1 MKVELAGYNVDAEI
15 ISELVK
21 KSGWKKDNVTPETLS
36 SSYARISRDPRDISK
51 IRESARCETDKA
63 RRSNRRIIF
72 GMGHSSVAEHAV
84 FNMDIVNIS
93 RIAVEKIQDFRLAS
107 FTEKSQRYI
116 KLKNDFVI
124 PSEISGSGFDDEF
137 KCIVKLQ
144 YHTYDFLRGMIKN
157 MMLKEAGKNINKK
170 REAFIEGRAR
180 EDARYV
186 VSLATH
192 SQFGMTVNARSLEQ
206 MICHFAA
213 DKLSEVRELGKKL
226 YDVVKNR
233 TPSLIKYV
241 EPSPYILETNEN
253 LKSVSEAMC
262 GYDLLEDKNDEAV
275 KLIDFTEDADE
286 KVCAAMLFDVS
297 DMNMKCCV
305 EKVKR
310 MDDEEK
316 FEIFSSVFKNREMW
330 DKMTRHFELP
340 VFTFELILSA
350 TNYAQMKR
358 HRISTQIKKS
368 YNPELG
374 VTLPESI
381 KKAGGEHKFKEVI
394 EKTEEFYGKLMK
406 TFPHVAPYIL
416 TNSHRRRILLTL
428 NLRELY
434 HLSSLREDEH
444 AQWDISNTALQMRK
458 LVQEKAPLSS
468 IMMCGKSSFYERKK
482 EILSSNS

>member
-1 MKVELAGYNVDAEI
+1 MKVELAGYNFDAEI
-15 ISELVK
+15 IRELVE
-21 KSGWKKDNVTPETLS
+21 KSGWNQDNITPETLS

-51 IRESARCETDKA
+51 IRESARCKTDKA

-84 FNMDIVNIS
+84 FNIDIMNIS
-93 RIAVEKIQDFRLAS
+93 RIAVEKIQDFRFAS

-116 KLKNDFVI
+116 KLNNDFVI
-124 PSEISGSGFDDEF
+124 PSEISGSGFYDEF
-137 KCIVKLQ
+137 RSVIELQ
-144 YHTYDFLRGMIKN
+144 NNVYNSLCSMIKD
-157 MMLKEAGKNINKK
+157 MMLKEAGKNIHKEKK
-170 REAFIEGRAR
+170 AFIEGRAR
-180 EDARYV
+180 EDSRYV
-186 VSLATH
+186 LSLATH

-206 MICHFAA
+206 MICYFAA
-213 DKLSEVRELGKKL
+213 DRLSEVRELGKKL
-226 YDVVKNR
+226 YDVVKSR
-233 TPSLIKYV
+233 APSLIKYV
-241 EPSPYILETNEN
+241 EPSPYILEAHEN
-253 LKSVSEAMC
+253 LKSEAETICDSNIAGKESE
-262 GYDLLEDKNDEAV
+262 KTV
-275 KLIDFTEDADE
+275 KLIDFTENADE
-286 KVCAAMLFDVS
+286 KVCAALLFEVS
-297 DMNMKCCV
+297 GLNMECCM
-305 EKVKR
+305 EKAFR
-310 MDDEEK
+310 MDDNEK
-316 FEIFSSVFKNREMW
+316 FQLLASVFEHREMW

-406 TFPHVAPYIL
+406 IFPHVASYVL
-416 TNSHRRRILLTL
+416 TNAHRRRILLTL

-444 AQWDISNTALQMRK
+444 AQWDIRNTALQMRK
-458 LVQEKAPLSS
+458 LVQEKAPLSA

-482 EILSSNS
+482 DILSSNS